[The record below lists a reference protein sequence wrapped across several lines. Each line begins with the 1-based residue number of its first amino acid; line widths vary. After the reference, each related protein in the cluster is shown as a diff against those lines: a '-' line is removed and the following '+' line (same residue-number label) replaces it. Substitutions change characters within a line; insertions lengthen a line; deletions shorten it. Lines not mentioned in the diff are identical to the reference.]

1 MKQPCHISFIYFSW
15 LILAGGL
22 VFYFLRGSYLQA
34 GLWIFFI
41 ALFLWLYVRY
51 FPAVSR
57 YMGYGSVEDRPAGQV
72 TRTAATVTLYTGL
85 GCPFCPLVRRRLHE
99 LQSRMGFDL
108 DEVDVTLKP
117 DLLISKGIRAL
128 PVAELGAAHLVGN
141 ATSEQLAA
149 FITEHAGAPRETP
162 PA

>member
-1 MKQPCHISFIYFSW
+1 MKQQCHISFIYFSW

-22 VFYFLRGSYLQA
+22 VFHLLHDNYLQA
-34 GLWIFFI
+34 GLWVFFI
-41 ALFLWLYVRY
+41 VLSLWLYVRY
-51 FPAVSR
+51 FPVISR
-57 YMGYGSVEDRPAGQV
+57 YMGYGSVEDRPAAQV
-72 TRTAATVTLYTGL
+72 VRTAAKVTLYTGL
-85 GCPFCPLVRRRLHE
+85 GCPFCPLVRRRLQE
-99 LQSRMGFDL
+99 LESRMGFDL

-128 PVAELGAAHLVGN
+128 PVAELGGAHLVGN

-149 FITEHAGAPRETP
+149 FIAEHAGAPRETP